1 MSTVS
6 EKIKN
11 RPSACLDGTIS
22 VYEKAIPANTHN
34 CDSPYERQVKH
45 MLRD

>member
-22 VYEKAIPANTHN
+22 VYEKAIPANTIVIVLMK
-34 CDSPYERQVKH
+34 DK
-45 MLRD
+45 